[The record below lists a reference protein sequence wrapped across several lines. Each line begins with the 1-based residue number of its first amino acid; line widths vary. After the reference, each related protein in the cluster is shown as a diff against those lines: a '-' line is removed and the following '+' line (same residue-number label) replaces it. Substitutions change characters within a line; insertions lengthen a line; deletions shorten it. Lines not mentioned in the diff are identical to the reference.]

1 MSERLVFNKAQNLR
15 SLWKKRLRFWC
26 FAVDSVK
33 FLRNP
38 LGDCCYLWKELK
50 VARIVESPVK
60 SQSSK
65 KEIPLLTKFSSIIVR
80 INAFIASI
88 FFLKS
93 ALQRQLSYYFF
104 HTYVSGCSNMKGP
117 KYLPWLNLRLWN
129 WKSRHLAFSWFF

>member
-117 KYLPWLNLRLWN
+117 KYLSWLNLRLWN
-129 WKSRHLAFSWFF
+129 WKSRHLAFSSIF